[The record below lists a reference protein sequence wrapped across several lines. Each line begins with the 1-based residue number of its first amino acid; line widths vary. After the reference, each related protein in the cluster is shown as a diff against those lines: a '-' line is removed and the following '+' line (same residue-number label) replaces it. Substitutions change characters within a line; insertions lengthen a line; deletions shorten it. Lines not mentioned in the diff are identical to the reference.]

1 MTNREHNFLEN
12 VRAELSDVRL
22 WLDRAVVL
30 GYAVLAGLCVVA
42 FTIAADW
49 AFAHF
54 RTLERTFPLALLI
67 WTPALTAFIAF
78 ATRRWFPLAAG
89 SGIPQVKAALDP
101 ELPPDRTGWFA
112 SLRLSAGKML
122 LGTAGFAAGLSVGRE
137 GPSVQVAAGVMQHA
151 RRWLS
156 AGSTIDTR
164 ALLIAGGAAGIA
176 AAFNAPLAGVVF
188 AIEELAGR
196 MEARASGVIITAI
209 VLAGLVA
216 VSAFGN
222 LTYFGVIK
230 VPQPGWNLLGP
241 GLLVSLASGAAGG
254 LFARL
259 MIASLTGAPER
270 LNTLRSRFPV
280 RFAACGGLAIAVIGL
295 VTGGVTFGSGSES
308 VKQMLRG
315 HDELTPLY
323 TMLKLIATWLT
334 AWCGVPGGIFAPS
347 LSIGAGIGD
356 GVAQL
361 VGGSMLGPALIA
373 MGMAGFLG
381 AVTQA
386 PLTAFI
392 IVMEMVDGHSMVLSL
407 MASAMVASVIS
418 RLISRP
424 LYDTLAEHMLAA
436 LRPREVD
443 VRSDRHADASP
454 LAEVAVADD
463 VVASTA
469 GASGQPLPAV
479 NSSPDPSHVEPTQR

>member
-1 MTNREHNFLEN
+1 MNHEPNFFEN
-12 VRAELSDVRL
+12 IRAELSDVRV
-22 WLDRAVVL
+22 WLDRAIVL

-42 FTIAADW
+42 FTIGADW
-49 AFAHF
+49 AFEQF
-54 RTLERTFPLALLI
+54 RSLEHSFPWAILI
-67 WTPALTAFIAF
+67 WTPAVTALVAY
-78 ATRRWFPLAAG
+78 ATRRWFPGAAG
-89 SGIPQVKAALDP
+89 SGIPQIKAAIDP
-101 ELPPDRTGWFA
+101 GLPTGRWGLFA
-112 SLRLSAGKML
+112 SLRLSAGKIL

-156 AGSTIDTR
+156 ASSTIDTR

-188 AIEELAGR
+188 AIEELTGR
-196 MEARASGVIITAI
+196 MEARASGVIITGI

-222 LTYFGVIK
+222 LTYFGVIR

-270 LNTLRSRFPV
+270 LNLWRARHPT
-280 RFAACGGLAIAVIGL
+280 RFAACGGLIIAVIGL
-295 VTGGVTFGSGSES
+295 VTGGVTFGSGSEA
-308 VKQMLRG
+308 VKHMLTG
-315 HDELTPLY
+315 HDELSPLY
-323 TMLKLIATWLT
+323 TLLKFIATWLT

-361 VGGSMLGPALIA
+361 AGPSLGPALIA
-373 MGMAGFLG
+373 MGMAGFLA

-407 MASAMVASVIS
+407 MASAMLASLIS
-418 RLISRP
+418 RMISRP
-424 LYDTLAEHMLAA
+424 LYDTLAEHMLRAVITNA
-436 LRPREVD
+436 SAPEPSVSQTG
-443 VRSDRHADASP
+443 VADRHPEPGISADA
-454 LAEVAVADD
+454 E
-463 VVASTA
+463 
-469 GASGQPLPAV
+469 PLP
-479 NSSPDPSHVEPTQR
+479 PP

>member
-1 MTNREHNFLEN
+1 MNHEPNFFDN
-12 VRAELSDVRL
+12 VRAELSDLRTWV
-22 WLDRAVVL
+22 DRGIVL

-42 FTIAADW
+42 FTVAADW

-54 RTLERTFPLALLI
+54 RSLEHAYPWAVLI
-67 WTPALTAFIAF
+67 WTPTLTASIVY
-78 ATRRWFPLAAG
+78 ATRRWFPGAAG
-89 SGIPQVKAALDP
+89 SGIPQIKAAIDP
-101 ELPPDRTGWFA
+101 DLPAGQWGWFA
-112 SLRLSAGKML
+112 SLKLSAGKIL
-122 LGTAGFAAGLSVGRE
+122 LGTAGFAAGLSIGRE

-156 AGSTIDTR
+156 PGSTIDTR

-196 MEARASGVIITAI
+196 MEARASGVIITGI

-222 LTYFGVIK
+222 LSYFGVIK
-230 VPQPGWNLLGP
+230 VPQLGWNLFGP
-241 GLLVSLASGAAGG
+241 GLLVSLVSGAAGG

-270 LNTLRSRFPV
+270 LSRWRSRFPL

-295 VTGGVTFGSGSES
+295 ATGGATFGSGSES
-308 VKQMLRG
+308 VKQMLAG

-323 TMLKLIATWLT
+323 TLLKFIATWLT

-361 VGGSMLGPALIA
+361 AGPSLGPALIA
-373 MGMAGFLG
+373 MGMAGFLA

-407 MASAMVASVIS
+407 MASAMLASLIS
-418 RLISRP
+418 RMISRP
-424 LYDTLAEHMLAA
+424 LYDTLATHMLRT
-436 LRPREVD
+436 LI
-443 VRSDRHADASP
+443 
-454 LAEVAVADD
+454 
-463 VVASTA
+463 A
-469 GASGQPLPAV
+469 GADPAPAPKPQEPA
-479 NSSPDPSHVEPTQR
+479 PDAPPANITPS